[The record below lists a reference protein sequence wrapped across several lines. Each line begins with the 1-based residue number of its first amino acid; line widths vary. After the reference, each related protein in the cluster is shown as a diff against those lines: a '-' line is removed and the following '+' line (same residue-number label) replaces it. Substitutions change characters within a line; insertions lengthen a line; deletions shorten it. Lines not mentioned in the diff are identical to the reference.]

1 MRAAL
6 LPYREFVDSE
16 LVRAHKAEVFFAKTL
31 ETTASLK
38 NDIQT
43 LTPNATLPASPE
55 TAKLPL
61 N

>member
-16 LVRAHKAEVFFAKTL
+16 LVRAHKSEVFFAKIL
-31 ETTASLK
+31 ETIVSLRD
-38 NDIQT
+38 DIQT
-43 LTPNATLPASPE
+43 LTPNAMLPASPE

-61 N
+61 A